1 MTQLKKYGIHLAILF
16 SAFYFELIHNDLYQG
31 ISAGLGG
38 IIFGYVAYRYS
49 LLYSIVLH
57 ITSTTFATITS
68 TIKSNDT
75 LSNLLVIT
83 IILIALITTLV
94 VGIKYLKNR
103 SSSHLLP
110 QKTSSE
116 HMTAMEKLVST
127 TSWSIAPNKVGMT
140 PVAAMTISTKQTN
153 KPIKTDCLAIFKN
166 LSSTLSWLLSWTTET

>member
-1 MTQLKKYGIHLAILF
+1 MTQLKKYGIHFAILF
-16 SAFYFELIHNDLYQG
+16 SAFYFGLIHHDLYQG

-49 LLYSIVLH
+49 LLYS
-57 ITSTTFATITS
+57 S
-68 TIKSNDT
+68 TIKGNDT
-75 LSNLLVIT
+75 LSDLLVIT

-116 HMTAMEKLVST
+116 HMTAMEKLVA
-127 TSWSIAPNKVGMT
+127 TSLCILDLV
-140 PVAAMTISTKQTN
+140 IL
-153 KPIKTDCLAIFKN
+153 IY
-166 LSSTLSWLLSWTTET
+166 SSFHLLS

>member
-1 MTQLKKYGIHLAILF
+1 MTQLKKYGIHFAILF
-16 SAFYFELIHNDLYQG
+16 SAFYFGLIHHDLYQG

-57 ITSTTFATITS
+57 ITSNTFATITS

-75 LSNLLVIT
+75 LSDLLVIT

-116 HMTAMEKLVST
+116 HMTAIEKLVA
-127 TSWSIAPNKVGMT
+127 TSLCILDLV
-140 PVAAMTISTKQTN
+140 IL
-153 KPIKTDCLAIFKN
+153 IY
-166 LSSTLSWLLSWTTET
+166 SSFHLLS

>member
-1 MTQLKKYGIHLAILF
+1 MGTL
-16 SAFYFELIHNDLYQG
+16 LI
-31 ISAGLGG
+31 A
-38 IIFGYVAYRYS
+38 YS

-57 ITSTTFATITS
+57 ITSNTFATITS

-75 LSNLLVIT
+75 LSDLLVIT

-116 HMTAMEKLVST
+116 HMTAMEKLVA
-127 TSWSIAPNKVGMT
+127 TSLCILDLV
-140 PVAAMTISTKQTN
+140 IL
-153 KPIKTDCLAIFKN
+153 IY
-166 LSSTLSWLLSWTTET
+166 SSFHLLS

>member
-1 MTQLKKYGIHLAILF
+1 MTQLKKYGIHFAILF
-16 SAFYFELIHNDLYQG
+16 SAFYFGLIHHDLYQG

-49 LLYSIVLH
+49 LLYS
-57 ITSTTFATITS
+57 TITS
-68 TIKSNDT
+68 TIKGNDT
-75 LSNLLVIT
+75 LSDLLVIT

-116 HMTAMEKLVST
+116 HMTAMEKLVA
-127 TSWSIAPNKVGMT
+127 TSLCILDLV
-140 PVAAMTISTKQTN
+140 IL
-153 KPIKTDCLAIFKN
+153 IY
-166 LSSTLSWLLSWTTET
+166 SSFHLLS

>member
-1 MTQLKKYGIHLAILF
+1 MDTRLILVLALFFIDESPYCVIGPIIEELIYRGTLMTQLKKYGIHFAILF
-16 SAFYFELIHNDLYQG
+16 SAFYFGLIHHDLYQG

-57 ITSTTFATITS
+57 ITSNTFATITS

-75 LSNLLVIT
+75 LSDLLVIT

-103 SSSHLLP
+103 YFKSSSTTKNFFRTYDRHGE
-110 QKTSSE
+110 TSS
-116 HMTAMEKLVST
+116 
-127 TSWSIAPNKVGMT
+127 N
-140 PVAAMTISTKQTN
+140 
-153 KPIKTDCLAIFKN
+153 
-166 LSSTLSWLLSWTTET
+166 